1 MALLSALLAWVLLYR
16 IFVRM
21 TLDHRAAFFH
31 ASTYWGLAL
40 FVITEGLSLP
50 HWLTSRSVTVAWMA
64 FCAGCLAVP
73 KRKNEWK
80 EDFRL
85 RLRRVAHTERMAL
98 VGIGCLLII
107 VCTTALVSAPN
118 VWDAM
123 EYHLPRVIMWMSNKS
138 VAFYPTPDYLQLVF
152 APWSEYAMMH
162 LHLLWGSDR
171 LVNMVEYFS
180 FVGSVLGAS
189 WIARLLGAGIPGQ
202 VFAAAVCATIPQAAL
217 EASGPMNTCAVSFW
231 ILAALGFLIAWKQE
245 PTWLNANSFGI
256 ASGLA
261 LLTKG
266 TAFIYLPPL
275 CLAVCLSYPGK
286 LRWKFVKHAFA
297 AAALALL
304 ISAPH
309 MMRCYSLSGSP
320 FGFPLPDGGARM
332 MVRVKHVGLGVTAA
346 NIVRNVSLN
355 INPPG
360 NKLTELAQKATRK
373 VISLMGQDP
382 DDQSA
387 IWIGSAFQL
396 NHFSPNE
403 IHAGN
408 PLHLLLLLLA
418 CGWAIRRGWHGE
430 KRSPFLFAFGLIS
443 AFVLFSALMRWQEWN
458 SRYFVTLFVLGAGL
472 IGLFMETRRSRKVSI
487 GVVFVLLTSTSLY
500 ALFNRYRSLIPASQ
514 VVDIYHSRAE
524 LYFSDQ
530 HRAFAADTIAMA
542 DEINRSG
549 CRELAVD
556 SYFPEVDWT
565 SGVTPRSLWVYPLFA
580 LIHADGS
587 YTRLRYIS
595 VHNLSARFA
604 VDSSRIR
611 PCAVICLSCAK
622 IPEKWEQYNQPDTRT
637 SVHGENALFQYFPK

>member
-1 MALLSALLAWVLLYR
+1 MVKSGPRLQGWTDGLAFCVISMGAPLSYFCTDDLGSP
-16 IFVRM
+16 
-21 TLDHRAAFFH
+21 RAAFFH

-50 HWLTSRSVTVAWMA
+50 HWLTSRGVTVPWMA

-85 RLRRVAHTERMAL
+85 RLRRVAYTERMAL
-98 VGIGCLLII
+98 VGIGCLL
-107 VCTTALVSAPN
+107 N
-118 VWDAM
+118 
-123 EYHLPRVIMWMSNKS
+123 
-138 VAFYPTPDYLQLVF
+138 
-152 APWSEYAMMH
+152 
-162 LHLLWGSDR
+162 
-171 LVNMVEYFS
+171 
-180 FVGSVLGAS
+180 
-189 WIARLLGAGIPGQ
+189 
-202 VFAAAVCATIPQAAL
+202 
-217 EASGPMNTCAVSFW
+217 
-231 ILAALGFLIAWKQE
+231 
-245 PTWLNANSFGI
+245 
-256 ASGLA
+256 
-261 LLTKG
+261 
-266 TAFIYLPPL
+266 LPPL
-275 CLAVCLSYPGK
+275 CLAVWLSYPGK

-360 NKLTELAQKATRK
+360 DKLTELAQKATRK

-387 IWIGSAFQL
+387 IWIGSTFQL

-443 AFVLFSALMRWQEWN
+443 ASVLFSALMRWQEWN

-587 YTRLRYIS
+587 HTRLRYIS

-611 PCAVICLSCAK
+611 PCAVMCLSCAK

-637 SVHGENALFQYFPK
+637 SAHGENVLFQYFPR